1 MILPYLRENHRF
13 FNEFFVSLPLNV
25 RLEMNLKSYIRLVFF
40 SVILS
45 TMVVSCYGPGYAHIG
60 ASFNYP
66 YGYYYYPSVRVYFHY
81 PTGYYFYLSGNTWV
95 RTRVL
100 PPNIHL
106 SPLERVYLDIN
117 TNKPYLY
124 NKEHREEYKPRP
136 NYKSTIQ
143 QDREERIKNQKS
155 YEKLKTYKYEEEK
168 KYKEDKKKSKNDKR
182 YKDRPR

>member
-1 MILPYLRENHRF
+1 
-13 FNEFFVSLPLNV
+13 
-25 RLEMNLKSYIRLVFF
+25 MNLKSNIRLIIF

-100 PPNIHL
+100 PPYIHL
-106 SPLERVYLDIN
+106 SPSERVFLNIN
-117 TNKPYLY
+117 TSKPYLY
-124 NKEHREEYKPRP
+124 NKEHRLEYKPRP
-136 NYKSTIQ
+136 NYKATIQ
-143 QDREERIKNQKS
+143 QDREERMKNKES
-155 YEKLKTYKYEEEK
+155 YEEQ
-168 KYKEDKKKSKNDKR
+168 KKSRNDKR
-182 YKDRPR
+182 YKDRPRLR